1 VASTAK
7 KRRNSKNTPSS
18 SGPPPLI
25 TAATLRRLRQLSL
38 LGGALGA
45 TYLVIAMSTYSPAD
59 PAFSHTG
66 AGLVQNAAGPAGA
79 WLADVAFQIFG
90 YGAWALSSL
99 VVVFGLKM
107 GGRSLGGWLSGF
119 AAGLALWS
127 VLTGLALLVPGTE
140 AHAFPPGGYIGL
152 ISSEALSAVIGP
164 AGSWIVVAFC
174 LLGAAPFVLGVDLED
189 IIGSSINFV
198 ESKLPQAA
206 GATLYKLSAL
216 TSAVVGVTK
225 GAAGRAQHRLL
236 HALPKREDAGIPIQ
250 GEEVH
255 PMGIS
260 IGVDDPSLGT
270 IPTPTVGA
278 ADGFADLGAGF
289 LDAALDDEEA
299 PDPTVV
305 QMPDLVEV
313 EWGTEHGLDA
323 GSVVASAPEDVPTSD
338 PISLDAALLAAAVD
352 APEPSFGRH
361 TASGVTFSDPGLGTQ
376 GPVDEGFDSLEPALE
391 SDPESAPT
399 LPPLDE
405 PSLGEM
411 SSETVAPSPAE
422 DLPSVSR
429 LGVAEVSTGF
439 GPEVTPGELVSGGV
453 EDDGRAIAI
462 PEVKTPFQLPYL
474 DLLDNHPR
482 DVASF
487 DESELR
493 NLAGT
498 LESKLSDFGVKGEV
512 VAIRPGPVIT
522 TFEYLPAPGIKVSKI
537 AGLQDDIA
545 MALKALRVRIIA
557 PIPGKGVVGIEIPN
571 NTRQTVWIRD
581 MIASEAFVNNDGA
594 LPMALGKSVDG
605 KPRVADLAKM
615 PHLLVGGTTGSGKSV
630 GVNSMLLSLLYTRTP
645 EELRM
650 ILVDPKM
657 LEFEMYRDIP
667 HLLHPVVTDPKL
679 ASAALKWACTEMDDR
694 YRTLSRWKVR
704 NIANYNTKLE
714 RELEDWTPAK
724 ARKYAPA
731 DWPENEP
738 PPPPKRMPYL
748 VIVIDELADLM
759 MVAAKDVEESIIR
772 IAQKARAAGIHLIV
786 ATQRP
791 SVNVITGLIKANMPS
806 RIAFQVRTKI
816 DGRTILDQNGA
827 EALLGKGDMLFLPP
841 GVSALERLHG
851 GFVSDD
857 EVNGVTDYVRQQ
869 QAPVYEAQITP
880 EDGAGRMIDD
890 EEYDELYDEAVAFIC
905 DSGKASSSMI
915 QRRFKIGYNRAAR
928 IIDVMEQEGV
938 IGAADGARPRQVL
951 VGQTG

>member
-1 VASTAK
+1 M
-7 KRRNSKNTPSS
+7 R
-18 SGPPPLI
+18 
-25 TAATLRRLRQLSL
+25 
-38 LGGALGA
+38 
-45 TYLVIAMSTYSPAD
+45 
-59 PAFSHTG
+59 
-66 AGLVQNAAGPAGA
+66 
-79 WLADVAFQIFG
+79 
-90 YGAWALSSL
+90 
-99 VVVFGLKM
+99 
-107 GGRSLGGWLSGF
+107 
-119 AAGLALWS
+119 
-127 VLTGLALLVPGTE
+127 
-140 AHAFPPGGYIGL
+140 
-152 ISSEALSAVIGP
+152 
-164 AGSWIVVAFC
+164 IV
-174 LLGAAPFVLGVDLED
+174 
-189 IIGSSINFV
+189 
-198 ESKLPQAA
+198 
-206 GATLYKLSAL
+206 
-216 TSAVVGVTK
+216 
-225 GAAGRAQHRLL
+225 
-236 HALPKREDAGIPIQ
+236 
-250 GEEVH
+250 
-255 PMGIS
+255 
-260 IGVDDPSLGT
+260 
-270 IPTPTVGA
+270 
-278 ADGFADLGAGF
+278 
-289 LDAALDDEEA
+289 
-299 PDPTVV
+299 
-305 QMPDLVEV
+305 
-313 EWGTEHGLDA
+313 
-323 GSVVASAPEDVPTSD
+323 
-338 PISLDAALLAAAVD
+338 
-352 APEPSFGRH
+352 
-361 TASGVTFSDPGLGTQ
+361 
-376 GPVDEGFDSLEPALE
+376 
-391 SDPESAPT
+391 
-399 LPPLDE
+399 
-405 PSLGEM
+405 
-411 SSETVAPSPAE
+411 
-422 DLPSVSR
+422 
-429 LGVAEVSTGF
+429 
-439 GPEVTPGELVSGGV
+439 
-453 EDDGRAIAI
+453 
-462 PEVKTPFQLPYL
+462 
-474 DLLDNHPR
+474 
-482 DVASF
+482 
-487 DESELR
+487 
-493 NLAGT
+493 
-498 LESKLSDFGVKGEV
+498 
-512 VAIRPGPVIT
+512 
-522 TFEYLPAPGIKVSKI
+522 
-537 AGLQDDIA
+537 
-545 MALKALRVRIIA
+545 A
-557 PIPGKGVVGIEIPN
+557 PIPGKGAVGIEIPSKSREIIYLKEILTSKTFRN
-571 NTRQTVWIRD
+571 PKLRLPLAIGKAID
-581 MIASEAFVNNDGA
+581 ASPVCSDW
-594 LPMALGKSVDG
+594 
-605 KPRVADLAKM
+605 AKM
-615 PHLLVGGTTGSGKSV
+615 PHVLVAGTTGSGKSV
-630 GVNSMLLSLLYTRTP
+630 CVNSFILSLLFSKTP
-645 EELRM
+645 DELRM